1 MDISV
6 IVPTRNR
13 STLLATTLRS
23 VLTQRGVDFE
33 VLVVDEA
40 STDDTLQ
47 VVGGFRDPRI
57 RVIRHTTAQGVSA
70 ARNRGVSEARGA
82 WLAFLD
88 DDDLWAPAKLEL
100 QFRAARESRAPWAYV
115 GHVNINVHHRVT
127 GGEPPLPPH
136 ELVKQLPYQNV
147 VPGGCSGVM
156 VAKHA
161 LQGTGPFDV
170 RFQPLADWELWLR
183 LAQVGLPAWVPKPLV
198 AYRLHGSQMSL
209 DASRVEAEF
218 WRLAERHVEADP
230 ASLFRYLGWWALRV
244 NNHRAALR
252 YFVRARLLRR
262 PTSPPS
268 RLAADLATVARGFLE
283 HRLRMRWPATASTRR
298 SEAEHRVWRDE
309 GQAWV
314 DALIG
319 APGGGPW
326 SIRSTV
332 THIVEGRQ
340 RR

>member
-6 IVPTRNR
+6 VVPTRNR
-13 STLLATTLRS
+13 SALLATTLRS
-23 VLTQRGVDFE
+23 ALVQRGVDLE

-40 STDDTLQ
+40 STDDTLE
-47 VVGGFRDPRI
+47 VVDSFGDARI

-70 ARNRGVSEARGA
+70 ARNRGVAEARGA
-82 WLAFLD
+82 WIAFLD

-100 QFRAARESRAPWAYV
+100 QFRAARESRALWAYV
-115 GHVNINVHHRVT
+115 GHVNINVHYRVT
-127 GGEPPLPPH
+127 SGEPPLSPH

-156 VAKHA
+156 VAKNA
-161 LQGTGPFDV
+161 LQRAGPFDV

-209 DASRVEAEF
+209 DASRVETEF
-218 WRLAERHVEADP
+218 WWLAERHGEADP
-230 ASLFRYLGWWALRV
+230 ATLYRYLGWWALRV

-252 YFVRARLLRR
+252 YFVRARRHRR
-262 PTSPPS
+262 PSSPPS
-268 RLAADLATVARGFLE
+268 RLAADLATVGRGFLE
-283 HRLRMRWPATASTRR
+283 HRFRMRLPATASTRR
-298 SEAEHRVWRDE
+298 SEAEHGSWRDE

-314 DALIG
+314 DTLIG
-319 APGGGPW
+319 ARGVDSDQSEAP
-326 SIRSTV
+326 
-332 THIVEGRQ
+332 
-340 RR
+340 